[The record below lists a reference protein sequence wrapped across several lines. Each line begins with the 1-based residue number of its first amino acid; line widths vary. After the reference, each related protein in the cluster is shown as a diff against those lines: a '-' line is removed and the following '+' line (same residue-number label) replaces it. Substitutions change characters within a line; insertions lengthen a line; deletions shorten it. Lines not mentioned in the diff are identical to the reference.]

1 MATTTQLIVRPEI
14 DSVVRVQYQTTD
26 GDTTIYGTV
35 TATDDDSI
43 LIRKIT
49 EYDNDDEM
57 AIDDGE
63 LWSLFDLEQADPAVT
78 VVVLPASIAPNW
90 KASI

>member
-43 LIRKIT
+43 LIRKIA
-49 EYDNDDEM
+49 EYDNDAGE
-57 AIDDGE
+57 AIDEGE

-90 KASI
+90 KTS